1 MTMTQKKKCKEDK
14 KNIKVQVRDLKLH
27 KETLKD
33 LSAGDKA
40 KAVKGG
46 MQTVRNCY

>member
-1 MTMTQKKKCKEDK
+1 MKTNKKKTVGKEPRK
-14 KNIKVQVRDLKLH
+14 LKLH

-40 KAVKGG
+40 KGVKGG
-46 MQTVRNCY
+46 GAQCGRSR